1 MLAVAVCILV
11 AIDVVFM
18 ILTLSVPQLRV
29 GAVLVPDVMNP
40 ISETG
45 VSKEHTI
52 GAFHSGCNK
61 HHHLNIVHFLTVK

>member
-1 MLAVAVCILV
+1 MLAVVVCILV

-18 ILTLSVPQLRV
+18 ILTLTVPQLRV
-29 GAVLVPDVMNP
+29 GAVLVPDLTNP

-52 GAFHSGCNK
+52 GALHNY
-61 HHHLNIVHFLTVK
+61 HHHLNIVHFLTVT